1 MSSLLEEAIVD
12 AKALKEAALKN
23 AENVVLEKYSGEV
36 KKALD
41 TLLEQEELEEGGGG
55 EDETL
60 TEFTD
65 DIPYAF
71 QNEEL
76 DEAPEDEIVEIDF
89 DALKA
94 RLEEED
100 EVVEEEDLNDALEM
114 ADDIA
119 GGEMAP
125 ELDASAAEDTAE
137 LGAEPV
143 EPLEEGKDRFII
155 MKRTRALD
163 DGKAQPSNAYS
174 NPATTKKAGVKAG
187 HVYDSKEA
195 AEKDAKKLG
204 DANPVGFTVVKLASK
219 DLDEDLNLS
228 EDFIKELVEELVVDM
243 GTSPAGFSS
252 LGGAENSVMQA
263 NNDAI
268 AAAKEAHLE
277 EEEEEEIE
285 EDTAPDVVPVELHEA
300 KISELTESNR
310 ELRALIVEAKDQLTR
325 LNLDNAKLVYQ
336 NKALNSISLNERQKA
351 QIVEA
356 VQSANSVEEASMI
369 FETIQNAVGS
379 TPDQRTRPQ
388 TLREA
393 VQRPTSLLI
402 NSKRNNEATKDPT
415 MGRMLRLAG
424 LNKKQ

>member
-12 AKALKEAALKN
+12 ARALKEAALKN
-23 AENVVLEKYSGEV
+23 AENIVLEKYSGEV
-36 KKALD
+36 RKALD
-41 TLLEQEELEEGGGG
+41 TLLEQEEPAA
-55 EDETL
+55 EDDTI

-65 DIPYAF
+65 EVPYAF

-76 DEAPEDEIVEIDF
+76 DAPEDDEIVEIDF

-119 GGEMAP
+119 GGDPLDQMADR
-125 ELDASAAEDTAE
+125 DAQEDAAE

-155 MKRTRALD
+155 MKSSRALD

-204 DANPVGFTVVKLASK
+204 DVNPVGFAVVKLAAE
-219 DLDEDLNLS
+219 DLDEEIDLS
-228 EDFIKELVEELVVDM
+228 EDFIKGLVEELVVDM
-243 GTSPAGFSS
+243 IPRPQGWSS
-252 LGGAENSVMQA
+252 VNSANNSVEQA
-263 NNDAI
+263 NNDAME
-268 AAAKEAHLE
+268 AAVQAHLE
-277 EEEEEEIE
+277 EQDEEEMQEE
-285 EDTAPDVVPVELHEA
+285 TAPDVVCDHGLYESQ
-300 KISELTESNR
+300 ISELTESNR
-310 ELRALIVEAKDQLTR
+310 ELRALIVEAKDQLTK

-336 NKALNSISLNERQKA
+336 NKALNSASLNERQKA

-424 LNKKQ
+424 LNK

>member
-12 AKALKEAALKN
+12 ARALKEAALKN
-23 AENVVLEKYSGEV
+23 AENIVLEKYSGEV
-36 KKALD
+36 RKALD
-41 TLLEQEELEEGGGG
+41 TLLEQEEPAA
-55 EDETL
+55 EDDTL
-60 TEFTD
+60 TEFTND
-65 DIPYAF
+65 VPYAF

-76 DEAPEDEIVEIDF
+76 DAPEDDEIVEIDF

-125 ELDASAAEDTAE
+125 ELDASAAEDAAE
-137 LGAEPV
+137 LGASPV

-155 MKRTRALD
+155 MKSSRALD

-204 DANPVGFTVVKLASK
+204 DVNPVGFAVVKLAAE
-219 DLDEDLNLS
+219 DLDEDIDLS
-228 EDFIKELVEELVVDM
+228 GLFIEELVEELVVDM
-243 GTSPAGFSS
+243 IPRPQGWSS
-252 LGGAENSVMQA
+252 VNSANNSVEQA
-263 NNDAI
+263 NNDAME
-268 AAAKEAHLE
+268 AAVQAHLE
-277 EEEEEEIE
+277 EQDEEEMQEE
-285 EDTAPDVVPVELHEA
+285 TAPDVVCDHGLYESQ
-300 KISELTESNR
+300 ISELTESNR
-310 ELRALIVEAKDQLTR
+310 ELRALIVEAKGQLTK

-336 NKALNSISLNERQKA
+336 NKALNSASLNERQKA

-369 FETIQNAVGS
+369 FETIQNAVGN

-402 NSKRNNEATKDPT
+402 NSNKRNNEATKDPT

-424 LNKKQ
+424 LNK

>member
-41 TLLEQEELEEGGGG
+41 TLLEQEELEEGG

-65 DIPYAF
+65 DVPYAF

-76 DEAPEDEIVEIDF
+76 DEAPEDEIVEINF
-89 DALKA
+89 TELKK

-114 ADDIA
+114 ADDMA
-119 GGEMAP
+119 GDPDAGMEA
-125 ELDASAAEDTAE
+125 ASAEEDAAE
-137 LGAEPV
+137 LGATPV
-143 EPLEEGKDRFII
+143 EPLEE
-155 MKRTRALD
+155 
-163 DGKAQPSNAYS
+163 
-174 NPATTKKAGVKAG
+174 
-187 HVYDSKEA
+187 
-195 AEKDAKKLG
+195 
-204 DANPVGFTVVKLASK
+204 
-219 DLDEDLNLS
+219 DEDLNLS
-228 EDFIKELVEELVVDM
+228 EDFINELVEELVVDM
-243 GTSPAGFSS
+243 DTSPAGFSS
-252 LGGAENSVMQA
+252 LGGAYNSVMQA

-285 EDTAPDVVPVELHEA
+285 EDTAPDVVPVELHET

-310 ELRALIVEAKDQLTR
+310 ELRALIVEAKDQLTK

-336 NKALNSISLNERQKA
+336 NKALGSVSLNERQKA

-402 NSKRNNEATKDPT
+402 NSKRNNEATKDPS

-424 LNKKQ
+424 LNK

>member
-41 TLLEQEELEEGGGG
+41 TLLEQEELEEGG

-65 DIPYAF
+65 DVPYAF

-89 DALKA
+89 DALKT

-114 ADDIA
+114 ADDMA
-119 GGEMAP
+119 GADPLDQMADR
-125 ELDASAAEDTAE
+125 DAEEDAAE
-137 LGAEPV
+137 LGATPV

-155 MKRTRALD
+155 MKSSRALD

-204 DANPVGFTVVKLASK
+204 DVNPVGFAVVKLAAE
-219 DLDEDLNLS
+219 DLDEDIDLS
-228 EDFIKELVEELVVDM
+228 GLFIEELVEELVVDM
-243 GTSPAGFSS
+243 IPRPQGWSS
-252 LGGAENSVMQA
+252 VNSANNSVEQA
-263 NNDAI
+263 NNDAME
-268 AAAKEAHLE
+268 AAVQAHLE
-277 EEEEEEIE
+277 EQDEEEMQEE
-285 EDTAPDVVPVELHEA
+285 TAPDVVCDHGLYESQ
-300 KISELTESNR
+300 ISELTESNR
-310 ELRALIVEAKDQLTR
+310 ELRALIVEAKDQLTK

-336 NKALNSISLNERQKA
+336 NKALNSASLNERQKA

-424 LNKKQ
+424 LNK

>member
-41 TLLEQEELEEGGGG
+41 TLLEQEELEEGGV
-55 EDETL
+55 DETQTQF
-60 TEFTD
+60 TED
-65 DIPYAF
+65 VPYAF

-76 DEAPEDEIVEIDF
+76 DEVAEDEIVEINF
-89 DALKA
+89 TELKK

-114 ADDIA
+114 ADDMA
-119 GGEMAP
+119 GAP
-125 ELDASAAEDTAE
+125 DAGMEAASAEEDAAE
-137 LGAEPV
+137 LGAAPV
-143 EPLEEGKDRFII
+143 EPLEE
-155 MKRTRALD
+155 D
-163 DGKAQPSNAYS
+163 D
-174 NPATTKKAGVKAG
+174 
-187 HVYDSKEA
+187 
-195 AEKDAKKLG
+195 
-204 DANPVGFTVVKLASK
+204 
-219 DLDEDLNLS
+219 DLNLS
-228 EDFIKELVEELVVDM
+228 EDFIKELVEELVLDM
-243 GTSPAGFSS
+243 DTSPAGFSS

-285 EDTAPDVVPVELHEA
+285 EDTAPDVVPVELHET

-310 ELRALIVEAKDQLTR
+310 ELRALIVEAKDQLTK

-336 NKALNSISLNERQKA
+336 NKALGSASLNERQKA

-379 TPDQRTRPQ
+379 SPDQRTRPQ

-402 NSKRNNEATKDPT
+402 NSKRNNEATKDPS

-424 LNKKQ
+424 LNK

>member
-41 TLLEQEELEEGGGG
+41 TLLEQEELEEGG

-65 DIPYAF
+65 DVPYAF

-89 DALKA
+89 DALKT

-114 ADDIA
+114 ADDMA
-119 GGEMAP
+119 GGDPLDQMADR
-125 ELDASAAEDTAE
+125 DAEEDAAE
-137 LGAEPV
+137 LGATPV

-155 MKRTRALD
+155 MKSSRALD

-204 DANPVGFTVVKLASK
+204 DVNPVGFAVVKLAAE
-219 DLDEDLNLS
+219 DLDEDIDLS
-228 EDFIKELVEELVVDM
+228 EDFIKGLVEELVVDM
-243 GTSPAGFSS
+243 IPRPQGWSS
-252 LGGAENSVMQA
+252 VNSANNSVEQA
-263 NNDAI
+263 NNDAME
-268 AAAKEAHLE
+268 AAVQAHLE
-277 EEEEEEIE
+277 EQDEEEMQEE
-285 EDTAPDVVPVELHEA
+285 TAPDVVCDHGLYESQ
-300 KISELTESNR
+300 ISELTESNR
-310 ELRALIVEAKDQLTR
+310 ELRALIVEAKDQLTK

-336 NKALNSISLNERQKA
+336 NKALNSASLNERQKA

-424 LNKKQ
+424 LNK